1 MSLLSKVL
9 GDPHKREISR
19 HLRVVQEIN
28 DLEEAMRALSDDELR
43 HKTDEFRE
51 RIGYQGA
58 DISFGQTYA
67 DDLDVLD
74 EKASQADAEFASGAV
89 SAESEAEIE
98 RQFARREKKERDQEQ
113 AEHLDEILPEAFAV
127 VRETARRVL
136 GMRHFDVQLVG
147 GIVLH
152 DGKIAEMKTGEGKT
166 LVATLSLYLNALV
179 GKGAHLVTVNDYLAR
194 RDAGWNAPVYHFLG
208 LSVGVIAGQNLSF
221 VYDPDYLDETHPDSR
236 LQHLRPCTRREA
248 YACDI
253 TYATNNELG
262 FDYLRD
268 NMAMTVEQCVQR
280 RLHYAIVDEVDSILI
295 DEARTPLIISGQASE
310 PTEKYYTYA
319 RLIKNLVAEEDYT
332 GDEKTKSVTLTDEGV
347 AKIEKWTGISNIY
360 DIEHAIE
367 AHQVNQALRAWV
379 HYQLDRDYIIRDGE
393 VVIVDEFTGRTM
405 PGRRW
410 SDGLHQAIEAKEG
423 VTVQQENITLATI
436 TFQNFFRLYHKLA
449 GMTGTAIT
457 EAEEFDKIYKLEV
470 VPIPTNQPMI
480 RRDEPDLVYMTEA
493 AKFKAVVEDI
503 AERHGAGQP
512 ILVGTTSI
520 EKSERL
526 SRLLE
531 KQGVTHNVLNA
542 KQHEREAVIITEAGQ
557 PGAVTIATNM
567 AGRGTDIVLGEG
579 VAAQGGL
586 YIIGTE
592 RHESRRIDNQLRG
605 RAGRQGD
612 PGETRFFLS
621 FEDDLLRVFGGE
633 RIQGIMG
640 RLHVDEDVALE
651 SKMFTRQI
659 EGAQARVEGYHFDT
673 RRHVVEYDDV
683 MNRQREIIYGERRK
697 ILEGV
702 DTRANFLNMLEHVV
716 TEEVPTFCEGRHRDT
731 WDLEGLW
738 ARMRQFAGPLLP
750 SLGEVDLNSL
760 GESVPEVIETLV
772 GELTSLY
779 EELEAK
785 HGTELMR
792 RAEQLVML
800 SVIDEKWRTYLTQ
813 MEHMREQIGFHGY
826 GQMDPL
832 VEYKQEAYH
841 SFQDLMAEIQRDIV
855 RFLYTIK
862 FEALQPPQE
871 PPPSEA
877 AAEETAPPSPRAD
890 QPGSGRQG
898 EAPPTPD
905 SNGPGPAPSGG
916 GGPAAPPARPAA
928 AAASGSLARA
938 TVKSGGPPPAR
949 ASVSALAP
957 SPAPAPAPAPAAPAP
972 VPVTS
977 GSLSA
982 RAGAAAR
989 GMAIPGGAGMLP
1001 QTRVR
1006 NVVES
1011 SSGGTRRTDGAG
1023 LPGSNGRGAPC
1034 KMGRNERCWCGSGKK
1049 YKFCHGR

>member
-855 RFLYTIK
+855 RFLFTIK

-1049 YKFCHGR
+1049 YKFCHGA